1 MYKMCGKCGFFY
13 DDVENPQCPQCGEA
27 SDVGTTIGDQPTD
40 INEDYRIK
48 CPNCGYKLDE
58 EDYDYCPMCSLPI
71 NETETEDVHDGNLK
85 NQVPN
90 ENEHKC
96 PYCGNVQSKDIHRCL
111 KCSEIIDDEKQGISE
126 PFEDSNDNANT
137 IDDDLVCELL
147 PYSEA
152 NDIPFSKNGFA
163 EHSDNNALTVNSNND
178 NHNSIL
184 SDYRKVA
191 AIVLSV
197 IFVLIIVVIV
207 IVSKSN
213 EPIKINLNDYISKN
227 ICTDQNI
234 QTDIDY
240 DDEYDQRSEV
250 AIYYSNYTEGPG
262 LRIYGYN
269 QYASLE
275 TSDLKNIID
284 WDSLQRDIDEQ
295 LSHKRKYE
303 KRYLDFYDFFDTD
316 SFDFSVD
323 NSDNISNG
331 DSVCVTVDTKENYM
345 FNNVT
350 IELSDCSYTYEIDGL
365 KTVKAFDPF
374 DYVTFICY
382 NSNGYASAGCR
393 VDEDLD
399 DIIEGLDGFKVIY
412 YNEDT
417 IAIEK
422 DDYIIAKI
430 EFYFDDDTNS
440 YHNYKNGE
448 TVTMYCSCSN
458 YNFTDEYGIYIGVSQ
473 KEYTFSNLGE
483 YVTKSSTI
491 SKEELSKFTDYA
503 KSLINEKYDGYDYYS
518 DFKFNSA
525 YITDLKDRT
534 EDTSYHNNLCLIYS
548 YTYENSWNDEKETRY
563 LYVMFSDLIISSSDE
578 IEFTPEDYYDRIN
591 KDYDSID
598 EILSY
603 CFGNSYNIVKI

>member
-27 SDVGTTIGDQPTD
+27 SDVGTTIGNQPTD
-40 INEDYRIK
+40 INEDYSTK

-58 EDYDYCPMCSLPI
+58 EDYDYCPMCLFPI
-71 NETETEDVHDGNLK
+71 NKTTAEEKAIDELHKKLK
-85 NQVPN
+85 NRVPN

-111 KCSEIIDDEKQGISE
+111 KCSEIIDDENQEISE
-126 PFEDSNDNANT
+126 PFKDNNDNT
-137 IDDDLVCELL
+137 DIELP

-152 NDIPFSKNGFA
+152 DDISSSKKEFTELSN
-163 EHSDNNALTVNSNND
+163 NNASTVNSNND

-184 SDYRKVA
+184 NDYRKVA

-197 IFVLIIVVIV
+197 IFVLIIVVIA
-207 IVSKSN
+207 IVAKSN
-213 EPIKINLNDYISKN
+213 EPIKINLNDYISNN

-240 DDEYDQRSEV
+240 DDEYDQRSEA

-284 WDSLQRDIDEQ
+284 WDSLKRDIDEQ

-303 KRYLDFYDFFDTD
+303 KRYLDFYDFFDVD

-331 DSVCVTVDTKENYM
+331 DSVCVTVNTKENYM

-350 IELSDCSYTYEIDGL
+350 IELSDCSNTYEIDGL

-374 DYVTFICY
+374 DYVTFIHY
-382 NSNGYASAGCR
+382 NANGYASAGCR
-393 VDEDLD
+393 VNEDLNEN
-399 DIIEGLDGFKVIY
+399 IEGLDGFKVTY
-412 YNEDT
+412 YSEDT

-458 YNFTDEYGIYIGVSQ
+458 DNLTDEYDIYIGVSQ

-503 KSLINEKYDGYDYYS
+503 KSLINEEYDDYDYYS
-518 DFKFNSA
+518 DFKLNSA

-548 YTYENSWNDEKETRY
+548 YTYEDSWDDDKETRY
-563 LYVMFSDLIISSSDE
+563 LYVMFSDLIISSSGE
-578 IEFTPEDYYDRIN
+578 IEFTPEDYYDRLN
-591 KDYDSID
+591 NDYDSVD
-598 EILSY
+598 GILSY
-603 CFGNSYNIVKI
+603 CFGDSYNVVKI

>member
-1 MYKMCGKCGFFY
+1 MYKMCSKCGFFY

-27 SDVGTTIGDQPTD
+27 SDVETTIGNQPKD
-40 INEDYRIK
+40 INEDYSTK
-48 CPNCGYKLDE
+48 CPN
-58 EDYDYCPMCSLPI
+58 
-71 NETETEDVHDGNLK
+71 
-85 NQVPN
+85 
-90 ENEHKC
+90 
-96 PYCGNVQSKDIHRCL
+96 CGNVQSKDIHRCL
-111 KCSEIIDDEKQGISE
+111 KCSEIIDDEKQEISE
-126 PFEDSNDNANT
+126 PFKGNNDNT
-137 IDDDLVCELL
+137 DIELP

-152 NDIPFSKNGFA
+152 DDISSSKKEFT
-163 EHSDNNALTVNSNND
+163 EHSNNNASTVNSNND

-184 SDYRKVA
+184 NDYRKVA

-207 IVSKSN
+207 IVAKSN
-213 EPIKINLNDYISKN
+213 GPIKINLNDYISNN

-250 AIYYSNYTEGPG
+250 ALYYSNYTEGPG

-284 WDSLQRDIDEQ
+284 WDSLKRDIDEQ

-303 KRYLDFYDFFDTD
+303 KRYLDFYDFFDVD

-331 DSVCVTVDTKENYM
+331 DSVCVTVNTKENYM

-350 IELSDCSYTYEIDGL
+350 IELSGCSYTYEIDGL

-374 DYVTFICY
+374 DYVTFIHD
-382 NSNGYASAGCR
+382 NANGYASAGCR
-393 VDEDLD
+393 VNEDLNEN
-399 DIIEGLDGFKVIY
+399 IEGLDGFKVTY
-412 YNEDT
+412 YSEDT

-430 EFYFDDDTNS
+430 EFYFDDDTKS

-458 YNFTDEYGIYIGVSQ
+458 YKLTDEYDIYIGVSQ

-483 YVTKSSTI
+483 YATKSSTI
-491 SKEELSKFTDYA
+491 SEEELSKFADYA
-503 KSLINEKYDGYDYYS
+503 KSLINKKYGDYDYYS
-518 DFKFNSA
+518 DFKLNSA

-534 EDTSYHNNLCLIYS
+534 KYISCHNNLCLIYS
-548 YTYENSWNDEKETRY
+548 YTYETWDDKKETKY
-563 LYVMFSDLIISSSDE
+563 LYVMFSDLIISSSGE

-591 KDYDSID
+591 NDYDSVD
-598 EILSY
+598 GILSY
-603 CFGNSYNIVKI
+603 CFGDSYNVVKI

>member
-27 SDVGTTIGDQPTD
+27 SDVGTTIGNQPTD
-40 INEDYRIK
+40 INEDYSTK
-48 CPNCGYKLDE
+48 CPNCGYNLDE
-58 EDYDYCPMCSLPI
+58 EDYDYCPMCLFPI
-71 NETETEDVHDGNLK
+71 NETETEDASDGNLEK
-85 NQVPN
+85 QIPN

-111 KCSEIIDDEKQGISE
+111 KCSEIIDDENQEISE
-126 PFEDSNDNANT
+126 PSKDNNDNT
-137 IDDDLVCELL
+137 DIELP

-152 NDIPFSKNGFA
+152 DDITFSKKEYT
-163 EHSDNNALTVNSNND
+163 EHSNNNALTVDSNND

-207 IVSKSN
+207 IIAKSN
-213 EPIKINLNDYISKN
+213 EPIKINLNDYISNN

-250 AIYYSNYTEGPG
+250 AMYYSNYTEGPG

-303 KRYLDFYDFFDTD
+303 KRYLDFYDFFDID

-350 IELSDCSYTYEIDGL
+350 IELSSCSYTYEIDGL

-374 DYVTFICY
+374 DYVTFIRY
-382 NSNGYASAGCR
+382 NANGYASAGCR
-393 VDEDLD
+393 VNEDLNEN
-399 DIIEGLDGFKVIY
+399 IEGLDGFKVTY
-412 YNEDT
+412 YSEDT

-458 YNFTDEYGIYIGVSQ
+458 YNLTDEYNIYIGVSQ

-503 KSLINEKYDGYDYYS
+503 KSLINEEYDDYDYYS
-518 DFKFNSA
+518 DFKLNSA

-548 YTYENSWNDEKETRY
+548 YTYEDSWDDEKETRY
-563 LYVMFSDLIISSSDE
+563 LYVMFSDLIISSSGE

-591 KDYDSID
+591 NDYDSVD
-598 EILSY
+598 GILSY
-603 CFGNSYNIVKI
+603 CFGDSYNVVKI

>member
-27 SDVGTTIGDQPTD
+27 SDVGTTIGNQPTD
-40 INEDYRIK
+40 INEDYSTK
-48 CPNCGYKLDE
+48 CPNCGYNLDE
-58 EDYDYCPMCSLPI
+58 EDYDYCPVCLFPI
-71 NETETEDVHDGNLK
+71 NETETEDESDGNLEK
-85 NQVPN
+85 QIPN

-111 KCSEIIDDEKQGISE
+111 KCSEIIDDENQEISE
-126 PFEDSNDNANT
+126 PSKDNNDNT
-137 IDDDLVCELL
+137 DIELP

-152 NDIPFSKNGFA
+152 DDITFSKKEYT
-163 EHSDNNALTVNSNND
+163 EHSNNNALTVDSNND

-207 IVSKSN
+207 IIAKSN
-213 EPIKINLNDYISKN
+213 EPIKINLNDYISNN

-303 KRYLDFYDFFDTD
+303 KRYLDFYDFFDID

-350 IELSDCSYTYEIDGL
+350 IELSSCSYTYEIDGL

-374 DYVTFICY
+374 DYVTFIRY
-382 NSNGYASAGCR
+382 NANGYASAGCR
-393 VDEDLD
+393 VNEDLNEN
-399 DIIEGLDGFKVIY
+399 IEGLDGFKVTY
-412 YNEDT
+412 YSEDT

-458 YNFTDEYGIYIGVSQ
+458 YNLTDEYDIYIGVSQ

-503 KSLINEKYDGYDYYS
+503 KSLINEEYDDYDYYS
-518 DFKFNSA
+518 DFKLNSA

-548 YTYENSWNDEKETRY
+548 YTYEDSWDDEKETRY
-563 LYVMFSDLIISSSDE
+563 LYVMFSDLIISSSGE

-591 KDYDSID
+591 NDYDSVD
-598 EILSY
+598 GILSY
-603 CFGNSYNIVKI
+603 CFGDSYNVVKI

>member
-27 SDVGTTIGDQPTD
+27 SDVGTTIGNQPTD
-40 INEDYRIK
+40 INEDYNTK
-48 CPNCGYKLDE
+48 CPNCGYNLDE
-58 EDYDYCPMCSLPI
+58 EDYDYCPMCLFPI
-71 NETETEDVHDGNLK
+71 NETETEDESDGNLEK
-85 NQVPN
+85 QIPN

-111 KCSEIIDDEKQGISE
+111 KCSEIIDDENQEISE
-126 PFEDSNDNANT
+126 PSKDNNDNT
-137 IDDDLVCELL
+137 DIELP

-152 NDIPFSKNGFA
+152 DDITFSKKEYT
-163 EHSDNNALTVNSNND
+163 EHSNNNALTVDSNND

-207 IVSKSN
+207 IIAKSN
-213 EPIKINLNDYISKN
+213 EPIKINLNDYISNN

-303 KRYLDFYDFFDTD
+303 KRYLDFYDFFDID

-350 IELSDCSYTYEIDGL
+350 IELSSCSYTYEIDGL

-374 DYVTFICY
+374 DYVTFIRY
-382 NSNGYASAGCR
+382 NANGYASVGCR
-393 VDEDLD
+393 VNEDLNEN
-399 DIIEGLDGFKVIY
+399 IKGLDGFKVKY
-412 YNEDT
+412 YSEDT

-458 YNFTDEYGIYIGVSQ
+458 YNLTDEYDIYIGVSQ

-503 KSLINEKYDGYDYYS
+503 KSLINKEYDDYDYYS
-518 DFKFNSA
+518 DFKLNSA

-548 YTYENSWNDEKETRY
+548 YTYKNSWNDEKETKY
-563 LYVMFSDLIISSSDE
+563 LYVMFSDLIISSSGE

-591 KDYDSID
+591 NDYDSVD

-603 CFGNSYNIVKI
+603 CFGDSYNVVKI

>member
-27 SDVGTTIGDQPTD
+27 SDVGTTIGNQPTD
-40 INEDYRIK
+40 INEDYSTK

-58 EDYDYCPMCSLPI
+58 EDYDYCPMCLFPI
-71 NETETEDVHDGNLK
+71 NKTTAEEKVIDELHEELK
-85 NQVPN
+85 NRVPN
-90 ENEHKC
+90 ENELKC
-96 PYCGNVQSKDIHRCL
+96 SYCGNIQSKDIHRCL
-111 KCSEIIDDEKQGISE
+111 KCSEIIDDEKQEISE
-126 PFEDSNDNANT
+126 P
-137 IDDDLVCELL
+137 I
-147 PYSEA
+147 
-152 NDIPFSKNGFA
+152 K
-163 EHSDNNALTVNSNND
+163 DNNNNTDIELPHYSKADDISSSKKEFTELSNNNASTVNSNND

-184 SDYRKVA
+184 NDYRKVA
-191 AIVLSV
+191 VIVLSV
-197 IFVLIIVVIV
+197 ISVLIIVVIA
-207 IVSKSN
+207 IVAKSN
-213 EPIKINLNDYISKN
+213 EPIKINLNDYISNN

-240 DDEYDQRSEV
+240 DDEYDQRSEA

-284 WDSLQRDIDEQ
+284 WDSLKRDIDEQ

-303 KRYLDFYDFFDTD
+303 KRYLDFYDFFDVD

-331 DSVCVTVDTKENYM
+331 DSVCVTVNTKENYM
-345 FNNVT
+345 FNNIT

-374 DYVTFICY
+374 DYVTFIHY
-382 NSNGYASAGCR
+382 NANGYASAGCR
-393 VDEDLD
+393 VNEDLNEN
-399 DIIEGLDGFKVIY
+399 IEGLDGFKVTY
-412 YNEDT
+412 YSEDT

-458 YNFTDEYGIYIGVSQ
+458 DNLTDEYDIYIGVSQ

-503 KSLINEKYDGYDYYS
+503 KSLINEEYDDYDYYS
-518 DFKFNSA
+518 DFKLNSA

-548 YTYENSWNDEKETRY
+548 YTYEDSWDDDKETRY
-563 LYVMFSDLIISSSDE
+563 LYVMFSDLIISSSGE
-578 IEFTPEDYYDRIN
+578 IEFTPEDYYDRLN
-591 KDYDSID
+591 NDYDSVD
-598 EILSY
+598 GILSY
-603 CFGNSYNIVKI
+603 CFGDSYNVVKI

>member
-27 SDVGTTIGDQPTD
+27 SEVETTIGNQPTD
-40 INEDYRIK
+40 INEDYSTK

-58 EDYDYCPMCSLPI
+58 EDYDYCPMCLFPI
-71 NETETEDVHDGNLK
+71 NEAETEDEFDGNLEK
-85 NQVPN
+85 QIPN

-96 PYCGNVQSKDIHRCL
+96 HYCGNVQSKDIHRCL
-111 KCSEIIDDEKQGISE
+111 KCSEIIDDEKQEISE
-126 PFEDSNDNANT
+126 PFKDNNDNT
-137 IDDDLVCELL
+137 DIELP
-147 PYSEA
+147 PYSEGD
-152 NDIPFSKNGFA
+152 DIPFSKKEFT
-163 EHSDNNALTVNSNND
+163 EHSNNNALIVNSNND

-207 IVSKSN
+207 IVAKSN
-213 EPIKINLNDYISKN
+213 EPIKINLNDYISSN

-240 DDEYDQRSEV
+240 DDEYDQRSEE

-284 WDSLQRDIDEQ
+284 WDSLQRDINEQ

-303 KRYLDFYDFFDTD
+303 KRYLDFYDFFDVD

-350 IELSDCSYTYEIDGL
+350 IELSSCSYTYEIDGL

-374 DYVTFICY
+374 DYVTFIRY
-382 NSNGYASAGCR
+382 NANGYASAGCR
-393 VDEDLD
+393 VNEDLNEN
-399 DIIEGLDGFKVIY
+399 IEGLDGFKVKY
-412 YNEDT
+412 YSEDT

-458 YNFTDEYGIYIGVSQ
+458 YNLTDEYDIYIGVSQ

-503 KSLINEKYDGYDYYS
+503 KSLINKEYDDYDYYS
-518 DFKFNSA
+518 DFKLNSA

-548 YTYENSWNDEKETRY
+548 YTYENSWNDEKETKY
-563 LYVMFSDLIISSSDE
+563 LYVMFNDLIISSSGE

-591 KDYDSID
+591 NDYDSVD

-603 CFGNSYNIVKI
+603 CFGDSYNVVKI